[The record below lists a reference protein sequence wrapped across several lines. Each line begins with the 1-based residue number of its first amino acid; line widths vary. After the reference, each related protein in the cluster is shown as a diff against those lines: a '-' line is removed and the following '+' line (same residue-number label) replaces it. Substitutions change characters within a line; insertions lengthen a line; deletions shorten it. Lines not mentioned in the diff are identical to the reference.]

1 MYVAHT
7 VVSYGSI
14 NDWEFLLNEYVKE
27 KDLKMKIILQDA
39 LSKTRDMNLLER
51 FLNYQLNETIVNRQD
66 CLNGIS
72 YAVENIYGYY
82 FTWNFVKKNWNKLYE
97 KYKSKIIIL
106 IFCLLIIY
114 SNILSLKISS

>member
-1 MYVAHT
+1 
-7 VVSYGSI
+7 
-14 NDWEFLLNEYVKE
+14 
-27 KDLKMKIILQDA
+27 MKLILQDA

-106 IFCLLIIY
+106 IFVIKLYIRIFCH
-114 SNILSLKISS
+114 